1 MKIPIWVRRWN
12 KKIHIY
18 LGLYMLLFLWLFSI
32 SGLLINHHNWFQQQ
46 EKLEKPIQLPQ
57 GADDQAKAEDLRA
70 QLGLS
75 GDFRPARGNRKPPP
89 GHFIFTLVGLER
101 DISVDADL
109 EKSVATIQYGR
120 PKPKQVQYEKPIRL
134 PQGADDQAKAED
146 LRAQLDLSGEI
157 LRARGNRKP
166 PPGHFTF
173 SLVGLDRVIGV
184 DADLEKSVATI
195 RYRTQASSTQG
206 FRWTIENLH
215 VLSGVRGVWG
225 EPAPKTRD
233 WWVVKLWSFA
243 LDAVSV
249 GFMVLVITSIY
260 MFYLRRKAWLVGSI
274 MFAAGILSC
283 SFFIWGMR
291 WLT

>member
-18 LGLYMLLFLWLFSI
+18 LGLYMLLFLWLFAI
-32 SGLLINHHNWFQQQ
+32 SGLFINHHNWFQA
-46 EKLEKPIQLPQ
+46 KYEKPIQLPQ

-75 GDFRPARGNRKPPP
+75 GEILRARVNRN
-89 GHFIFTLVGLER
+89 GHFTFAVDGLENVM
-101 DISVDADL
+101 SVDADL
-109 EKSVATIQYGR
+109 EKSVATILYR
-120 PKPKQVQYEKPIRL
+120 PKPKQVKYEKPIQL
-134 PQGADDQAKAED
+134 PQGADDQAKTED
-146 LRAQLDLSGEI
+146 LRAQLGLSGEI

-173 SLVGLDRVIGV
+173 TLVGFDKNSFV

-195 RYRTQASSTQG
+195 QYRTQASRSAAFR

-215 VLSGVRGVWG
+215 VLSGVRGIWQ
-225 EPAPKTRD
+225 EPLPKTRD
-233 WWVVKLWSFA
+233 WWVVQLWSFSM
-243 LDAVSV
+243 DAVSV
-249 GFMVLVITSIY
+249 GFMVMVATSIY
-260 MFYLRRKAWLVGSI
+260 MWYLRRRTWLVGSI
-274 MFAAGILSC
+274 VFASGLLSC
-283 SFFIWGMR
+283 SFFVWGIR